1 MRVTIK
7 HREESAGITGS
18 TKHHFVDCSVEFGE
32 EEKAIIK
39 ARDLKNTNFTVP
51 SASPLPTTSAYW
63 GSGIL
68 NSLGRFGVIFGI
80 PFAIITSFTK
90 TPGLNAL
97 ADFMVF
103 GGAILWVGAA
113 VAGRSQNKAIE
124 NRDQVISL
132 GDLLAHG
139 RFTCHA
145 ANPAYA
151 KRIEDDIKENLTNV
165 KAVLKESAE
174 LQTESTF
181 EL

>member
-18 TKHHFVDCSVEFGE
+18 TKHHFVDCAVEFGE
-32 EEKAIIK
+32 EEKAIIT

-63 GSGIL
+63 SSGIL
-68 NSLGRFGVIFGI
+68 NTLGRLGVIVGI
-80 PFAIITSFTK
+80 PFAIITAFTK
-90 TPGLNAL
+90 TPGLSAL
-97 ADFMVF
+97 ANFMVF
-103 GGAILWVGAA
+103 GGAILWIGAA
-113 VAGRSQNKAIE
+113 IAGRSQNKAIE
-124 NRDQVISL
+124 NRDQVIRV
-132 GDLLAHG
+132 GDLLSQG

-165 KAVLKESAE
+165 KVIFKESAE
-174 LQTESTF
+174 LQKESTF